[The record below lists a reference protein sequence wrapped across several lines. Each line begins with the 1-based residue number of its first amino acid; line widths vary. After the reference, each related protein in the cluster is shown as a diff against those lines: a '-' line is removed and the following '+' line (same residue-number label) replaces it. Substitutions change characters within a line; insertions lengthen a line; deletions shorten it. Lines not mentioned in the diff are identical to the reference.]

1 MDTRQY
7 NSSNTKTTI
16 MTTNNEII
24 MYTGMVQQARMDAK
38 DAKLKV
44 EIYERKLKH
53 LRKVLLKEQIARMGQ
68 L

>member
-1 MDTRQY
+1 
-7 NSSNTKTTI
+7 